1 MVLSGTVPQ
10 LTTSTYRRYSLVWT
24 TQDVENHKPIRN
36 MIYIKKKWWVFPH
49 LGTHRQED
57 HLSTKCGDVVGKWY
71 QKYARRWG
79 HHPVWMVENNRHM
92 EVSWNGGTPSYHP
105 FIDGISPYKLSIWGY
120 PHLWKPPNDSA
131 QLQFLPAIKCTSTFQ
146 LGNISEL
153 QGLENRLLSQC
164 LCKGSHQAHLRIA
177 QRVQR
182 LLPET
187 MGFTWLHYITSPS
200 WGLDPAGTSLISI
213 HTQPGSVKLIWWFPE
228 S

>member
-105 FIDGISPYKLSIWGY
+105 FIDGRKSLTNKPSSYWDTPIIGNPHIDLQTNLKLVGPFLSNLKTWSNTDLFI
-120 PHLWKPPNDSA
+120 LPP
-131 QLQFLPAIKCTSTFQ
+131 T
-146 LGNISEL
+146 
-153 QGLENRLLSQC
+153 GL
-164 LCKGSHQAHLRIA
+164 
-177 QRVQR
+177 
-182 LLPET
+182 
-187 MGFTWLHYITSPS
+187 MGC
-200 WGLDPAGTSLISI
+200 
-213 HTQPGSVKLIWWFPE
+213 
-228 S
+228 